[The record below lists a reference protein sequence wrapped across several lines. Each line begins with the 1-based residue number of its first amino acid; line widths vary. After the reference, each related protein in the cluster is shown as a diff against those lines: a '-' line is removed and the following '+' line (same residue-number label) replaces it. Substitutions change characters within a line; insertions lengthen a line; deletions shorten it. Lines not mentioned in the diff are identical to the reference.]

1 MKSRVFLILA
11 LALILITSLAVVG
24 CGGSS
29 GATFKATELTFS
41 ANPAEVGTAITISAT
56 ITNSG
61 ASGTCNAT
69 LIVGSANV
77 ETKSVEVAEKAT
89 QTVTFTYTPTTAGTF
104 NVSITPGYQAKGTLG
119 VIQTPKGYWD
129 IQYDISEGSRV
140 VFNYSLVGGK
150 PYHKLTDLVTG
161 DGKVTIR
168 VNKTVVNGVRDIIL
182 LSSGWQIKS
191 LFVPDV
197 SPGADMDVVMSLTKD
212 APGKLYVQDG
222 KADVDMSSVS
232 SRTTKPKQTDT
243 QGTGTNSPAGSLL
256 VATVLQGN
264 AKTSIGATIILPF
277 GLTFTTGHII
287 NTVSI
292 PSSKFNGATLVS
304 DGAAFAKSGTLTV
317 GGQKLPDYVGTAG
330 TITTTGTGDCLGIT
344 LVGMGIDFQVEIK
357 LVLTPVSVTS
367 GQ

>member
-11 LALILITSLAVVG
+11 LALILITSLAMVG
-24 CGGSS
+24 CGKP
-29 GATFKATELTFS
+29 GATFVATELTFS

-61 ASGTCNAT
+61 ASGTCNST
-69 LIVGSANV
+69 LTVNNANV
-77 ETKSVEVAEKAT
+77 ETKSFEVAEKAT
-89 QTVTFTYTPTTAGTF
+89 QTVTFTYTPATEGTF

-140 VFNYSLVGGK
+140 VFNYSLLGGT
-150 PYHKLTDLVTG
+150 PYRKVTNLSTG

-168 VNKTVVNGVRDIIL
+168 VNKTAVNGARDIVL

-191 LFVPDV
+191 IFVPDV

-212 APGKLYVQDG
+212 AAGKLYVQSG
-222 KADVDMSSVS
+222 VGDVDMSSLS

-243 QGTGTNSPAGSLL
+243 YGDGTKDPAGSLL

-264 AKTSIGATIILPF
+264 AVTSIGKTIILPF
-277 GLTFTTGHII
+277 GLVFTTGHIT
-287 NTVSI
+287 NVVSI

-344 LVGMGIDFQVEIK
+344 LVGMAIDFQVEIK